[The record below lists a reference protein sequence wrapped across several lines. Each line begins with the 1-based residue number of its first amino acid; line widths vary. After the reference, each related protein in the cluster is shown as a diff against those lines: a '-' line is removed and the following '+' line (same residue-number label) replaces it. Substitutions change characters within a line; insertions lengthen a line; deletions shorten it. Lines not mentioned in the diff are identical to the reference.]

1 VQDAKPA
8 RISITRRAHEY
19 IPGPAARH
27 NGGTGDVRPIV
38 HDLHD
43 QNILSGHDSAL

>member
-1 VQDAKPA
+1 VVASCRS
-8 RISITRRAHEY
+8 RISITSRAHEY

-27 NGGTGDVRPIV
+27 NGGTQNVRPIV
-38 HDLHD
+38 HGFHD